1 MKIVEKPWGREVWI
15 AYENGRYAG
24 KILEIK
30 EGHRLSLQYH
40 EKKHE
45 TLYLL
50 QGKVRFTLEDENG
63 KLLTEVIQHGGVKIV
78 KPGKRH
84 RMEAIRDSALV
95 EFSSPELEDV
105 VRMEDDYNRT
115 EEN

>member
-24 KILEIK
+24 KILEIS

-40 EKKHE
+40 ENKHE

-50 QGKVRFTLEDENG
+50 EGKVRFTLEDESGN
-63 KLLTEVIQHGGVKIV
+63 LSTEVIQQGGIKVV
-78 KPGKRH
+78 PTGRRH
-84 RMEAIRDSALV
+84 RMEAIRDSVLV
-95 EFSSPELEDV
+95 EFSSPELDDV
-105 VRMEDDYNRT
+105 VRIEDDYQRMA
-115 EEN
+115 